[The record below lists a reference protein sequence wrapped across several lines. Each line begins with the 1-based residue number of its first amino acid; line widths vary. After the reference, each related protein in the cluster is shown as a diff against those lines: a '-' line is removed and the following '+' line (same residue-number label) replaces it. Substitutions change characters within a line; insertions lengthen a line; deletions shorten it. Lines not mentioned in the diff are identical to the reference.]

1 MGINPSPDL
10 AFYCARDN
18 GAIGIDLFP
27 VSIVTANL
35 PALINRGSRHKVYLQ
50 GSEQKQQRGGASAP
64 LSPPSCIEL

>member
-27 VSIVTANL
+27 VTIVTANL

-50 GSEQKQQRGGASAP
+50 GSEQKQKQKQQQQRGGASAP
-64 LSPPSCIEL
+64 YRP